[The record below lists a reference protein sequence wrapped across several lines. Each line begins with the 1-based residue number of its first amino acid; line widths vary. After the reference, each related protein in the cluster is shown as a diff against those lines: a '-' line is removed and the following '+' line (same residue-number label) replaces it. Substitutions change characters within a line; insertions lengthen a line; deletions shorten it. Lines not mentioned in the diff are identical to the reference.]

1 MPRGDGTGPR
11 GTGSRSGR
19 GAGGCAGGSRGNA
32 KNLAGKNAAGRGQCG
47 WFNVSDLTAGS
58 GQATE
63 EKLLRE
69 EADRLA
75 KQLEVI
81 NRRLEELGK

>member
-1 MPRGDGTGPR
+1 MVEAVLEHRLAAPGEAADG
-11 GTGSRSGR
+11 
-19 GAGGCAGGSRGNA
+19 AEVCNV
-32 KNLAGKNAAGRGQCG
+32 AGRGQCG
-47 WFNVSDLTAGS
+47 WFNASDLTAGS

-81 NRRLEELGK
+81 NRRLEEFGK